1 MLKWYDFA
9 GLRRY
14 ALGDSMIACTRSPFA
29 FLVVACLALGGCG
42 SSSTPPPP
50 PPPPTAPSAPTNLQA
65 TAGNAQV
72 SLSWTAPSGATSYDV
87 QRSSSNG
94 GPYSPIAPSVTKT
107 SYTDTSVTN
116 GTTYYYEVFAV
127 NSVGPSA
134 NAAQANATPQAPPQA
149 PSNLTAL
156 PGDAVVSL
164 NWSASTGA
172 ASYNVLRSMAVSSSF
187 AVISAGV
194 STASY
199 RDTSVTNGVTYYYV
213 VQAVD
218 VGGPS
223 GNSNAV
229 LATPSGEVQ
238 ARVAANEQAF
248 YVYKDADSGFNH
260 GFASGWFVYPLSELP
275 NIQNIIQVDSG
286 CVDDPADTTIG
297 CYPATDTSAL
307 DTVRG
312 TVLRFSFAPQAPG
325 SYAGVNIEEPQGW
338 ASSQIGNGYNLQ
350 DVSSVTFDVRSPDGA
365 QVEFAVGGC
374 TTSYSAPL
382 PSTWTTMTVAI
393 STLTCGYPLT
403 IEHPDMSDVHN
414 LFGVTVDAQYSPNG
428 ATVLLDNIYFTPVP
442 ARATQ
447 AQEGETLSLPQSNQ
461 AFGVVAQPLATPPAP
476 QVPFPPDQANRNFA
490 AIYEAALSIQTLINQ
505 GDIANSQEVADAL
518 DYALYH
524 DNQGDYLSTVPNSPN
539 GCFSGAPANQCGLHD
554 AYESGDIALLNAQGT
569 GPGTAQA
576 GDSRLAGFSCAPDF
590 CIVQDTATGGNNA
603 WALLALLGEY
613 KASGNVKYLNDAIA
627 IGNWILGLA
636 DTTGFGGYYVGY
648 SKQGQV
654 TPPMTTKTLNTG
666 KSTENNA
673 DIFIAFTSLA
683 KYDPNNATKWTNG
696 AAAAGN
702 FVMAMYDSQSG
713 HFYNGTDPVGATR
726 SQPGLCPYGA
736 TQGNDIININTY
748 PDCDFL
754 DSNTFTTLAM
764 AGSPQYF
771 NYQLPDGSSMDWRQP
786 IQYALST
793 FPSNVTVDGMEYQG
807 FDIVPSPLMAADGT
821 TTNGI
826 SWEFTGQVVETLRY
840 VDRLYNQTT
849 FETLADKYLAQ
860 MQQAQMS
867 SPYGDGQGLVAS
879 TLQNGAALPPV
890 DQCLDTPFDNCP
902 PERVGLAATAWM
914 ILAEQQFNPLAVP

>member
-1 MLKWYDFA
+1 
-9 GLRRY
+9 
-14 ALGDSMIACTRSPFA
+14 MIAYARPP
-29 FLVVACLALGGCG
+29 LALLLLAVLTLCGCG
-42 SSSTPPPP
+42 GSGGNQTTTTPPPTVP
-50 PPPPTAPSAPTNLQA
+50 LAPTNLIA

-72 SLSWTAPSGATSYDV
+72 ALTWIAPLAATSYDV
-87 QRSSSNG
+87 ERSSSNG
-94 GPYSPIAPSVTKT
+94 GPYSSIKAGVMATN
-107 SYTDTSVTN
+107 YTDKTATN
-116 GTTYYYEVFAV
+116 GTTYYYDVYAV
-127 NSVGPSA
+127 NSAGTTSA
-134 NAAQANATPQAPPQA
+134 QPAQASATPQAPPQA

-156 PGDAVVSL
+156 PGNAVVSL
-164 NWSASTGA
+164 SWSASAGA
-172 ASYNVLRSMAVSSSF
+172 ASYNVLRSTVSGGSY
-187 AVISAGV
+187 AVIASV
-194 STASY
+194 VTTASY
-199 RDTSVTNGVTYYYV
+199 NDTSVSNGTTYYYA

-218 VGGPS
+218 AGGPS
-223 GNSNAV
+223 GNSNEV

-238 ARVAANEQAF
+238 ARVTANQHAF
-248 YVYKDADSGFNH
+248 CVYKDADSGFNH
-260 GFASGWFVYPLSELP
+260 GFPSGWFATPSSNLSTISL
-275 NIQNIIQVDSG
+275 DAG
-286 CVDDPADTTIG
+286 CVDNPADTVTG
-297 CYPATDTSAL
+297 CYPSTDTSAL
-307 DTVRG
+307 DTVHG
-312 TVLRFSFAPQAPG
+312 TVLRFTFAAQPPG
-325 SYAGVNIEEPQGW
+325 SYAGVNIEEPLGW
-338 ASSQIGNGYNLQ
+338 ASSQTGSGYNLQ

-374 TTSYSAPL
+374 TTPYLGPL

-393 STLTCGYPLT
+393 SSLACPPPLT
-403 IEHPDMSDVHN
+403 IQHPDMSDVHN
-414 LFGVTVDAQYSPNG
+414 LFGVTVEAEYSPNG

-442 ARATQ
+442 ARTTQ

-505 GDIANSQEVADAL
+505 GDIANAQEVADAL

-524 DNQGDYLSTVPNSPN
+524 DNQGDYLSTVPNAPN

-569 GPGTAQA
+569 VPGTAQA

-603 WALLALLGEY
+603 WALLALLDEY
-613 KASGNVKYLNDAIA
+613 KASGNAKYLNDAIT
-627 IGNWILGLA
+627 IGNWILRLA
-636 DTTGFGGYYVGY
+636 DATGFGGYYVGY
-648 SKQGQV
+648 SQQGQI
-654 TPPMTTKTLNTG
+654 TPPGITKTLNAG

-673 DIFIAFTSLA
+673 DIFIAFMSLA
-683 KYDPNNATKWTNG
+683 KYDPNNATKWTSG

-771 NYQLPDGSSMDWRQP
+771 NYQFPDGSTMDWRQP
-786 IQYALST
+786 IQYALNT
-793 FPSNVTVDGMEYQG
+793 FPSTVTADGVQYQG
-807 FDIVPSPLMAADGT
+807 FDIVPLPLMAADGT

-826 SWEFTGQVVETLRY
+826 SWEFTGQVVETLHY
-840 VDRLYNQTT
+840 VDQLYNQTT
-849 FETLADKYLAQ
+849 FETLADNYLAQ
-860 MQQAQMS
+860 MQQAQRL

-879 TLQNGAALPPV
+879 TLQNGDALPPV

-902 PERVGLAATAWM
+902 PERVGLAATTWM
-914 ILAEQQFNPLAVP
+914 ILAEQEFNPLAGP